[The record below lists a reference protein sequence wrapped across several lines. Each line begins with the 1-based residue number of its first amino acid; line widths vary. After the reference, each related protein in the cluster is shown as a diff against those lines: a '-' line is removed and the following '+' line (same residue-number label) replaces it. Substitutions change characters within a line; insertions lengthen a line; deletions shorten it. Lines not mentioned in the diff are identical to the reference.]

1 MTDYL
6 SLQLLRGLSAHVTGG
21 SRGIG
26 LCAARALAQAG
37 ARVTIS
43 GLDAAEAE
51 REAAR
56 LRGEGLAVEGTT
68 LDVTDAAACERA
80 AEAGADILVASAGIA
95 WPDTPAEAMGEEA
108 WRRVTA
114 VNLDGAFFSMRAFG
128 AGMLRRGRGSIVAV
142 GSMSGLISN
151 RPQRQA
157 QYNASKAGLH
167 QLVRSLAG
175 EWADRGVRVNAV
187 APTYVN
193 TPMTSTTARERP
205 DWLAQWIEAT
215 PMRRMAEPEE
225 VAAAILF
232 LASPA
237 ASAITGAV
245 LPVDAGYTVW

>member
-6 SLQLLRGLSAHVTGG
+6 SLQSLRGLSAHVTGG